1 AQISEA
7 DAMKVFTGFARVT
20 GILVDDGNPAMA
32 MDARSMQSRT
42 PKQGRQMPK

>member
-1 AQISEA
+1 
-7 DAMKVFTGFARVT
+7 T
-20 GILVDDGNPAMA
+20 PPMA

>member
-1 AQISEA
+1 
-7 DAMKVFTGFARVT
+7 FTGFARVT
-20 GILVDDGNPAMA
+20 GILVGEGNPPMA

>member
-1 AQISEA
+1 DE
-7 DAMKVFTGFARVT
+7 
-20 GILVDDGNPAMA
+20 GNPAMA